1 MGRLKNRLLAK
12 ILTLFPSLLERFV
25 EKVDTLEM
33 TFSTA
38 PWTPFTKGL
47 KGSRFAIVTTAGV
60 HLKDQKPFDME
71 DPEGDPT
78 WRAIPSD
85 SPQEDYTIT
94 HDYYDHKDAD
104 RDINIVYPIDRM
116 RELVEGG
123 VIGGLAPTHYGF
135 MGHITGRHV
144 PTLIDVKAPEV
155 VANLKKEGV
164 DAVLLTPG

>member
-12 ILTLFPSLLERFV
+12 LLTPFPGLLEKLV
-25 EKVDTLEM
+25 ERIPVGDI
-33 TFSTA
+33 TFDTA

-47 KGSRFAIVTTAGV
+47 KGSTFAIVTTAGV
-60 HLKDQKPFDME
+60 HVKGQRPFDMK
-71 DPEGDPT
+71 DPDGDPT
-78 WRAIPSD
+78 WRGIPTGT
-85 SPQEDYTIT
+85 PAGDYTIT

-116 RELVEGG
+116 RELAEEG
-123 VIGGLAPTHYGF
+123 VIGGLARTHYGF
-135 MGHITGRHV
+135 MGHVTGRHV
-144 PTLIDVKAPEV
+144 PTLIDVTAPEV

>member
-1 MGRLKNRLLAK
+1 MGRLKNRILAK

-25 EKVDTLEM
+25 EKVETLEL
-33 TFSTA
+33 TFETV

-47 KGSRFAIVTTAGV
+47 KDSRFAIVTTAGV
-60 HLKDQKPFDME
+60 HLKDQKPFDMD

-78 WRAIPSD
+78 WREIPLG
-85 SPQEDYTIT
+85 SPLEDYTIT

-144 PTLIDVKAPEV
+144 PTLMNITAPEV
-155 VANLKKEGV
+155 FRRLKAVGV